1 MARIKTT
8 GAELKK
14 FWANE
19 DPEFWPEEAHID
31 GMWWRI
37 NGTEIDDVEPHELAD
52 TDIVEAEGAI
62 LYPLQDTDKD
72 FASVMKK
79 WRKTHTHT
87 TLVVELPKEHHAA
100 LAEFLKGLKGK
111 IVK

>member
-8 GAELKK
+8 GAELKQ

-19 DPEFWPEEAHID
+19 DPEFWPEESHID

-37 NGTEIDDVEPHELAD
+37 NGTEKDDVEPHELAD

-62 LYPLQDTDKD
+62 IYPLQDTDKD
-72 FASVMKK
+72 FAGVMKK

-100 LAEFLKGLKGK
+100 LGEFLKGLKGK

>member
-8 GAELKK
+8 GRELKL

-31 GMWWRI
+31 GMWWRV
-37 NGTEIDDVEPHELAD
+37 NGAEKDDIDPHELAD

-72 FASVMKK
+72 FAGVMKK
-79 WRKTHTHT
+79 WRKQFTHN
-87 TLVVELPKEHHAA
+87 TLVIELPAEHKDA
-100 LAEFLKGLKGK
+100 LAAFLKGLKGK
-111 IVK
+111 IIQ